1 MNENF
6 IVIDATDDIVIGGFG
21 NLEGNLGLLKYS
33 YEEISQKTKE
43 NNNKEDDIRLVN
55 SLLDSIR
62 ELQQE
67 NQKYKEVFDKIRNH
81 CEIEITA
88 SNHYLKNHK
97 SQKELCH
104 KVAHQRIL
112 DILKEVE

>member
-1 MNENF
+1 MSSFGENYKKNNLL
-6 IVIDATDDIVIGGFG
+6 DDIQHFFSEGGTI
-21 NLEGNLGLLKYS
+21 
-33 YEEISQKTKE
+33 EEMFDVLRYIFEYGKTPL
-43 NNNKEDDIRLVN
+43 DDLI
-55 SLLDSIR
+55 
-62 ELQQE
+62 QE

-81 CEIEITA
+81 CEIEINA

-112 DILKEVE
+112 EILKEVK